1 MLNIPAIQQALTNF
15 HFDGWLLYDF
25 RGSNVLARRILKIAP
40 DAHATRRYA
49 YFVPKTGTPRKMVHR
64 IEPGTLDH
72 LPGDKLT
79 YLKWEEFEAGI
90 ADLVRG
96 AGRVAMEYSARN
108 AIPYVS
114 RVDAGTIELVRAA
127 GAEVVCSGDLVQLFE
142 ATWDDEQ
149 WAMHREAETHTVSA
163 YERVWRFIAE
173 SVRAGRT
180 IRETDVQT
188 LIMKHFAEHGLLTDH
203 APIVGVGP
211 HSGDPHYSPQPGN
224 DSEIRAGDFVLVD
237 LWAKLDRPRGVYSD
251 LTRNG
256 FVGESVPEKYEAV
269 FQIVRQ
275 ARDAAIRCV
284 EDAYQTGRRL
294 QGWEVDQAARNV
306 IEQAGFGQA
315 FVHRTGHSIGQETH
329 GNGANMD
336 NLETH
341 EERLVLPRTCFS
353 IEPGIYLPE
362 FGVRSEVNVF
372 IDGNR
377 QVHVTG
383 GPVQTTVVPILASY

>member
-1 MLNIPAIQQALTNF
+1 MLNIPAIQQALSDF

-49 YFVPKTGTPRKMVHR
+49 YFVPQVGEPKKLVHR

-72 LPGDKLT
+72 LPGEKIT
-79 YLKWEEFEAGI
+79 YLKWEEFEAGV
-90 ADLVRG
+90 AALVSG
-96 AGRVAMEYSARN
+96 SPRVAMEYSARN

-114 RVDAGTIELVRAA
+114 RVDAGTIELVRAS
-127 GAEVVCSGDLVQLFE
+127 GSEVVCSGDLVQLFE
-142 ATWDDEQ
+142 ATWDDDV
-149 WAMHREAETHTVSA
+149 WAMHREAERHTVSA
-163 YERVWRFIAE
+163 YERVWKFIAE
-173 SVRAGRT
+173 NVRAGTT

-188 LIMKHFAEHGLLTDH
+188 LIMRHFAEHGLTTDH

-211 HSGDPHYSPQPGN
+211 HSGDPHYAPQPGK
-224 DSEIRAGDFVLVD
+224 DAEIRAGDFVLVD
-237 LWAKLDRPRGVYSD
+237 LWAKLDRPGGVYSD
-251 LTRNG
+251 LTRTG
-256 FVGESVPEKYEAV
+256 FVGETVPEKYEAI

-284 EDAYQTGRRL
+284 EEAYAAGRRL
-294 QGWEVDQAARNV
+294 HGWEVDQAARNV
-306 IEQAGFGQA
+306 IEGAEYGQA

-372 IDGNR
+372 IDG
-377 QVHVTG
+377 QKKVHVTG
-383 GPVQTTVVPILASY
+383 GPLQTTVVPILASY